1 VHVAEIDPF
10 TLEVILGDLAAT
22 YRSPR
27 RFTNSYSFIAS
38 RRRAYHTRRLA
49 IIRRRKMHHRALI
62 DPSLTYTIASYPALP
77 DFEGF
82 SAYFTSFDLD
92 SLQATGVIPHSYPLS
107 LLLRDS
113 SLIPVPSLQNAF
125 DDLI

>member
-49 IIRRRKMHHRALI
+49 IIRRRKLHHRALI
-62 DPSLTYTIASYPALP
+62 ASSLTYTIASYPALP

-125 DDLI
+125 DDSI